1 MTKRKKSK
9 SGDEGNVR
17 GLTDKVL
24 HAFHKYPK
32 RRMNYKQVAKAI
44 SVTNKETRRLIVNV
58 LDDLVKKE
66 VLREDGR
73 GGYKLNVKQT
83 YLEGVVDVTARGSAF
98 IICEGVED
106 DIFVS
111 QRNLNGAFNGDTV
124 KIHVTPRGN
133 KRGGASQEGE
143 VVEIIKRGKEVFV
156 GVMQITDKHAFF
168 VPDSN
173 KVPMDFFVPLT
184 KLNKAKDGQ
193 KVIVKITDWP
203 KDAKSPFA
211 EVVKVLGNPGD
222 HQTEMHAI
230 LWEFGLPY
238 EFPPEVEAYAENI
251 PMEVPAEEIK
261 KRRDMRGITTFT
273 IDPVD
278 AKDFDDALSIQK
290 LPNGNWEIG
299 IHIADVSHYM
309 PLDSTLD
316 KEAQKRATSVYLVDR
331 VVPMLPEKLSNGV
344 CSLRPHEEKLAFSA
358 IFEMDDDA
366 KIYKQWFG
374 RTVIY
379 SDHRFAY
386 EDAQEI
392 IEGADGPLK
401 DEVLKLYHLS
411 VKMRH
416 DRFKHG
422 AIDFGGKEV
431 KFQLDEEGA
440 PVGIYFKESK
450 EANKLIEEFMLLANK
465 KVTEFVSKGEKN
477 SKRTFVYRVHDKPN
491 PDKFQIFS
499 QFVKKLGFKM
509 EGTDKVKGIAS
520 ALNGLMKDI
529 QGTKQEDM
537 LESLAIRTM
546 AKAEYDVKNIGHYG
560 LGFEYYTHFT
570 SPIRR
575 YPDVMVHRLL
585 QHYLDGKSSPEPG
598 WFEQQCK
605 HSSEREKAAS
615 DAERAS
621 IKYKQVEFMEDH
633 IGEEF
638 EAVISGI
645 TEFGIYAEIVETKC
659 EGMIKVSDI
668 DSDFYIYDQDNYR
681 LIGKKFK
688 RIFRFG
694 DRIIIKVKRADL
706 MKKQLDLEFIKS
718 LEEGQ
723 E

>member
-1 MTKRKKSK
+1 MAKKKKAK
-9 SGDEGNVR
+9 SISGNVR

-24 HAFHKYPK
+24 NAFHKYPN

-44 SVTNKETRRLIVNV
+44 SVTNKETRRLLVGI
-58 LDDLVKKE
+58 LDQLTLSDILK
-66 VLREDGR
+66 EDGR
-73 GGYKLNVKQT
+73 GSYRLNVKYSYVT
-83 YLEGVVDVTARGSAF
+83 GVVDMTSKGSAF
-98 IICEGVED
+98 IICEELEN
-106 DIFVS
+106 DIFVA
-111 QRNLNGAFNGDTV
+111 QKNLKGAFNGDTV
-124 KIHVTPRGN
+124 KVNIFP
-133 KRGGASQEGE
+133 KRGKSFGSSQEGE

-156 GVMQITDKHAFF
+156 GNMQISEKHAFF
-168 VPDSN
+168 VPDSS
-173 KVPMDFFVPLT
+173 KTPMDFFVPLS
-184 KLNKAKDGQ
+184 KIKDAKDGQ

-203 KDAKSPFA
+203 DNAKSPFA
-211 EVVKVLGNPGD
+211 EVIKVLGEPGD

-230 LWEFGLPY
+230 LWEFELPY
-238 EFPPEVEAYAENI
+238 EFPPEVESYAEQI

-261 KRRDMRGITTFT
+261 KRRDMRKITTFT

-290 LPNGNWEIG
+290 LKNGNWEIG

-309 PLDSTLD
+309 PKDSILD

-358 IFEMDDDA
+358 IFEMDDDG
-366 KIYKQWFG
+366 KIYDQWFG

-379 SDHRFAY
+379 SNHRFAY

-392 IEGADGPLK
+392 IEGAEGPLK
-401 DEVLKLYHLS
+401 EEVLTLFQLSEKLRW
-411 VKMRH
+411 K
-416 DRFKHG
+416 RFKNG
-422 AIDFGGKEV
+422 AINFGGKEV
-431 KFQLDEEGA
+431 KFRLDENGA
-440 PVGIYFKESK
+440 PIGIYFKESK
-450 EANKLIEEFMLLANK
+450 EANHLIEEFMLLANK
-465 KVTEFVSKGEKN
+465 KVTEFVSKGEAKKN
-477 SKRTFVYRVHDKPN
+477 RTFVYRVHDRPN

-499 QFVKKLGFKM
+499 TFVKKLGFKM
-509 EGTDKVKGIAS
+509 HGGETEKGIAG
-520 ALNGLMKDI
+520 ALNNLMKDI

-537 LESLAIRTM
+537 IESLAIRTM
-546 AKAEYDVKNIGHYG
+546 AKAEYVTKNIGHYG

-585 QHYLDGKSSPEPG
+585 QHYLDGGKSPESK
-598 WFEQQCK
+598 WFDEQCK

-621 IKYKQVEFMEDH
+621 IKYKQVEYMEDH
-633 IGEEF
+633 VGEEF
-638 EAVISGI
+638 EAIISGI
-645 TEFGIYAEIVETKC
+645 TEFGIYAEIIETKC
-659 EGMIKVSDI
+659 EGMIRVSEL
-668 DSDFYIYDQDNYR
+668 DSDFYIFDKDNYR

-688 RIFRFG
+688 KIFRFG
-694 DRIIIKVKRADL
+694 DKVLIRVKKADL
-706 MKKQLDLEFIKS
+706 MKKQLDLEMVRS